1 MVQVTKGKNVV
12 IETYDAEFKEFI
24 ATAAQAAFT
33 MVSKA
38 AETDPEYTRVYVD
51 NIELASTDIVV
62 SGATPA
68 VVTIPACTAG
78 QVVQIYMPKTKNGAY
93 SVQQAIQMQV
103 STKTI
108 EIAEL
113 GNDAVTVDVVQRV
126 GALNIAF
133 AQATNHDLMK
143 KLNDNAKNDSYM
155 VIAKKY
161 MNTSPV
167 SYRIYK
173 EARVNEMNDN
183 VAAGGVAMETFT
195 LTFKHPVAFKTT

>member
-12 IETYDAEFKEFI
+12 IETYDAELKEFI
-24 ATAAQAAFT
+24 ATAAQTAFA
-33 MVSKA
+33 MANKA
-38 AETDPEYTRVYVD
+38 GETDPEYTRVYVD
-51 NIELASTDIVV
+51 NIELASTDITI
-62 SGATPA
+62 SGLTPA

-78 QVVQIYMPKTKNGAY
+78 QVVQIYMPKAKNGAY
-93 SVQQAIQMQV
+93 SVQQAIQMKV
-103 STKTI
+103 SSKTI

-113 GNDAVTVDVVQRV
+113 GNDAVTEDVVQRK

-143 KLNDNAKNDSYM
+143 KLNDNARTDAYM

-161 MNTSPV
+161 MNTSPA

-173 EARVNEMNDN
+173 EARVNEMNDS
-183 VAAGGVAMETFT
+183 VEAGGIAMEVFT
-195 LTFKHPVAFKTT
+195 LTFKHPVAFKTS

>member
-24 ATAAQAAFT
+24 ATAAQAAFA
-33 MVSKA
+33 MSNKA

-62 SGATPA
+62 SGVTPA
-68 VVTIPACTAG
+68 EVTIPACTAG
-78 QVVQIYMPKTKNGAY
+78 QVVQIFMPKTKNGAY

-161 MNTSPV
+161 MNTTPV

-183 VAAGGVAMETFT
+183 VAAGGIAMETFT

>member
-24 ATAAQAAFT
+24 ATAAQTTFAMAN
-33 MVSKA
+33 KA
-38 AETDPEYTRVYVD
+38 AETDPEYTRIYVD
-51 NIELASTDIVV
+51 NIELDSTDISI

-78 QVVQIYMPKTKNGAY
+78 QLVQIYMPKTKNGAY

-103 STKTI
+103 QTKTI
-108 EIAEL
+108 QIAEL
-113 GNDAVTVDVVQRV
+113 GNDAVTEDVVQRI
-126 GALNIAF
+126 GGLKIDF
-133 AQATNHDLMK
+133 AQAKNHDLMK
-143 KLNDNAKNDSYM
+143 KLNENAKNDSYM

-161 MNTSPV
+161 MNTTPA

-173 EARVNEMNDN
+173 EARVKDMGDS
-183 VAAGGVAMETFT
+183 VAAGEVATETFT
-195 LTFKHPVAFKTT
+195 LSFKHPVAFKTT

>member
-12 IETYDAEFKEFI
+12 IETYDAEFKEFT
-24 ATAAQAAFT
+24 ATAAQTTFT

-38 AETDPEYTRVYVD
+38 GETDPEYTRVYVD
-51 NIELASTDIVV
+51 NVEVASADITV
-62 SGATPA
+62 SSATPA

-78 QVVQIYMPKTKNGAY
+78 QIVQVYTPKTKNGAY
-93 SVQQAIQMQV
+93 SVQQAIQMKV

-113 GNDAVTVDVVQRV
+113 GTDAVTVDVIQRV

-143 KLNDNAKNDSYM
+143 KLNDNAQNDTYM

-161 MNTSPV
+161 SNTSPI

-173 EARVNEMNDN
+173 EARVNEMNDSLE
-183 VAAGGVAMETFT
+183 AGGIAMETFT
-195 LTFKHPVAFKTT
+195 MTFKHPVAFKTT